1 MTVPAAHLRSGDY
14 EATFRP
20 DTAMLCTSLRYRGE
34 EYVAWPRTITD
45 FRAGKATAIPLM
57 HPYANRLDGRRYDAC
72 GTHVDLTG
80 LALPTDPNGLPIHG
94 NLLGAPFEV
103 LRADATRI
111 AARLDY
117 GAHAD
122 KLAAFPFPHTVT
134 VDAVLDAHD
143 GLRIATEVRPTAD
156 TPVPIS
162 FGWHPYLRLPK
173 GGRTRWELRWPE
185 CDRIDV
191 DARVI
196 PTGTRTHQAEE
207 RGPIGSRTYDDQY
220 ALGTDRTFSVA
231 AAGRALTLHF
241 DESYPFAQLFVPA
254 GRQILAIEPMTAE
267 IDALGRG
274 DTPSVAPGDTFAATF
289 SLAVHVE

>member
-1 MTVPAAHLRSGDY
+1 
-14 EATFRP
+14 
-20 DTAMLCTSLRYRGE
+20 MLCTSLRYRGE

-57 HPYANRLDGRRYDAC
+57 HPYANRLGGRSYDAC
-72 GTHVDLTG
+72 GTRVDLTG
-80 LALPTDPNGLPIHG
+80 LTLPTDPNGLPIHG
-94 NLLGAPFEV
+94 NLLGTPFEV
-103 LRADATRI
+103 LRADSTRI

-134 VDAVLDAHD
+134 VDASLDPHD

-156 TPVPIS
+156 TAVPIS
-162 FGWHPYLRLPK
+162 FGWHPYLRLPQ

-231 AAGRALTLHF
+231 AAGRTLTLHF

-254 GRQILAIEPMTAE
+254 GRRTLAIEPMTAE
-267 IDALGRG
+267 IDSLGRG
-274 DTPSVAPGDTFAATF
+274 NAPSVAAGDTFAATF
-289 SLAVHVE
+289 SVAVHVE

>member
-1 MTVPAAHLRSGDY
+1 MAGVVLRAGAY
-14 EATFRP
+14 EAAFRP

-45 FRAGKATAIPLM
+45 FRHGKATAIPLM
-57 HPYANRLDGRRYDAC
+57 HPYANRLAGRTYDAC
-72 GTHVDLTG
+72 GTHVDLHG
-80 LALPTDPNGLPIHG
+80 LDLPTDDNGLPIHG
-94 NLLGAPFEV
+94 NLLGAAFEV
-103 LRADATRI
+103 MRADETRV

-134 VDAVLDAHD
+134 VEATLDAHD
-143 GLRIATEVRPTAD
+143 GLAITTEVRPTTD

-173 GGRTRWELRWPE
+173 GGRTRWTLRWPA
-185 CDRIDV
+185 CARVDV

-196 PTGTRTHQAEE
+196 PTGVRTHQAEQ

-220 ALGTDRTFSVA
+220 ALGVDRTFWASSE
-231 AAGRALTLHF
+231 GRTLTLEF
-241 DESYPFAQLFVPA
+241 DERYGFAQLFVPP
-254 GRQILAIEPMTAE
+254 GRQLLAIEPMTAE

-274 DTPSVAPGDTFAATF
+274 TAPSVAPGATF
-289 SLAVHVE
+289 RAAFGVSVSVS